1 MTEFTRDVKPPNV
14 SDVSIPSYM
23 ELRQIFVVGVYD
35 GQHKRIRYTRAI
47 YNSIQEAMNSA
58 RGLETRYKHQYAKDS
73 LLVIRVADGEIID
86 RKSFLKGGENFKRS
100 SI

>member
-1 MTEFTRDVKPPNV
+1 MTNNVKDV
-14 SDVSIPSYM
+14 DIPSYM
-23 ELRQIFVVGVYD
+23 ELRQIFVVGVPND
-35 GQHKRIRYTRAI
+35 DSSVRYTRAI

-73 LLVIRVADGEIID
+73 LLVIRVVDGEIID